1 MEKISL
7 LICDEDSA
15 YVHAL
20 SEYLYGRKKLITVS
34 VYTQVDSFLNG
45 FGHFNLALLGKTFME
60 SYESQHPDYEIDQML
75 YLSENKNESFMSYES
90 FFKFQSMSG
99 LNDIISKLRYETT
112 DDGDTLDHPK
122 ITGIFS
128 PIFHDLRLPFS
139 LILTHI
145 MAEKKKVLFLDL
157 EAFSLLPEAGNNENG
172 AKSFTDVIYL
182 MESQGA
188 EFRLEEHV
196 FFYEDIAM
204 LPPVKTPK
212 DLWPV
217 SSTNWEQLIMSVQ
230 RKGYS
235 LVCLFDQFVPG
246 EEVLL
251 GHIGEMILLG
261 CAGDEENAIMSSCED
276 FFAREEIKT
285 RRVDLNMSKGH
296 SGIGTYRFS
305 SLLEGKLGRFVRN
318 EFEGTTA
325 ISDYEQDGL
334 HP

>member
-99 LNDIISKLRYETT
+99 LNDIISKLRYEKPS
-112 DDGDTLDHPK
+112 DSDSWDSPK
-122 ITGIFS
+122 VIGIFS

-139 LILTHI
+139 LILTHVL
-145 MAEKKKVLFLDL
+145 AEQKRVLLLDL
-157 EAFSLLPEAGNNENG
+157 EAFSVLTSVVNNEKG

-182 MESQGA
+182 MESQGE
-188 EFRLEEHV
+188 EFHLEEHI

-217 SSTNWEQLIMSVQ
+217 SGKDWEQLLKSV
-230 RKGYS
+230 REKGYS

-251 GHIGEMILLG
+251 RHISEMILLG
-261 CAGDEENAIMSSCED
+261 SVGDEEKEIMRACED
-276 FFAREEIKT
+276 FFSQEEIET
-285 RRVDLNMSKGH
+285 RRVELNMSKGH
-296 SGIGTYRFS
+296 SGIGTYHFS

-325 ISDYEQDGL
+325 ISDY
-334 HP
+334 